1 MSIELNH
8 IIIPARDKRASAEFL
23 AGILGV
29 AVGVPVGP
37 FVPVAVSNNVTLD
50 YADRTEFHAQHC
62 AFLVSEGEFD
72 AAFDRIRAA
81 GLDYWA
87 DPGHNQPNEINRRWG
102 GRGVYF
108 DDPNGH
114 NMEILTRAM
123 AATP

>member
-1 MSIELNH
+1 MTIELNH

-23 AGILGV
+23 ADILGV
-29 AVGVPVGP
+29 VVGAPVGP
-37 FVPVAVSNNVTLD
+37 FVPVVVSNNVTLD
-50 YADRTEFHAQHC
+50 YADRTEFHAHHC
-62 AFLVSEGEFD
+62 AFLVNDSEFD

-123 AATP
+123 ATTP